1 MRWNYSSIVPI
12 WVNECSVFWD
22 AAIKLPAPSQC
33 WLLWTWW
40 RHQME
45 TFSALLALCA
55 GNSPVPVNSPHKSQ
69 WHGALMFSFICVWI
83 NDWVNNREAGDLRRQ
98 HGHYDVNIMKAGAMA
113 WDTSRII
120 DPLWWKSNDRYW
132 ILLTKDIGLWC
143 FLCGRS
149 CWTIRPRG
157 WCNVTL
163 KRSCAVM
170 YLGQVTK
177 LRLSYYLVLL
187 SIDSKTR

>member
-22 AAIKLPAPSQC
+22 AAMKLPAPSRC
-33 WLLWTWW
+33 WLLRTWW

-55 GNSPVPVNSPHKSQ
+55 GNSPVPVNSPHKGQ

-98 HGHYDVNIMKAGAMA
+98 HGHYDVNVMKAGAMA
-113 WDTSRII
+113 CKYFPYYWPFVMEVQRSLLNSPHKRYGSVMFS
-120 DPLWWKSNDRYW
+120 LWNK
-132 ILLTKDIGLWC
+132 LLNNQAAWVVKCDAQTLM
-143 FLCGRS
+143 R
-149 CWTIRPRG
+149 R
-157 WCNVTL
+157 NVYGPGHET
-163 KRSCAVM
+163 AA
-170 YLGQVTK
+170 
-177 LRLSYYLVLL
+177 VLL
-187 SIDSKTR
+187 PGFAINW